1 MSQPKLM
8 EISRFVGKKRQ
19 ITCSKLEE
27 KRQITRSKLE
37 EKRQTIGNKLEEK
50 RQITRTLI
58 KMSVE

>member
-37 EKRQTIGNKLEEK
+37 EKRQTIGNKLEKNGKAQVIICKGK
-50 RQITRTLI
+50 R
-58 KMSVE
+58 K

>member
-1 MSQPKLM
+1 M